1 MAIQKK
7 KRIKMEIRNNTVDI
21 MIDIS
26 IKLRNIYTALILCIC
41 IIIVIIFF
49 FPSSL
54 NENARRVVIDALLWV
69 LQILIFGEERLRR

>member
-1 MAIQKK
+1 
-7 KRIKMEIRNNTVDI
+7 MEIRNNTVDI